1 MAYCGNCGEV
11 QREGDRFCGNC
22 GAPTSIASPPRLG
35 GYDLLGVLGRGAT
48 ATVYLARDPTTGERL
63 ALKVLDPVVLGL
75 PGARERLD
83 QEVAVLASLR
93 DPHLVG
99 VRSIGEDAGRPFVAM
114 DFVEGASLREIERR
128 AGRLS
133 PEQALGVLE
142 GALRGLSRAHAK
154 GIVHGDVK
162 PENILVDR
170 EGTSKLVDFGHA
182 FGTQGATAGGTP
194 AYMSPEACRNLPQD
208 RRSDLYSLGVVL
220 YEALSGHVPFEAQSD
235 AAVMRMHVSDP
246 PPPIERLPGE
256 LGALLARALAKDPD
270 DRPQS
275 ADAFLADLEAAA
287 AGAYGRDW
295 RRRAVVAGLVA
306 GATAGVLTSASS
318 AAAATAPSV
327 PNSEGAKEPA
337 QREPARHA
345 GSTLSRSASPVR
357 RALGFFS
364 AHAVPTS
371 VVAVIVVGAAVTAGV
386 LSIHTRPSQSSIP
399 RHQALATRIV
409 ASSTTTTTEP
419 NSATTTVPSTSTTI
433 TPPVSTAP
441 PTGSPAT
448 VISADATLSSD
459 LHCSSLKIDSGVT
472 LTSDGFNI
480 YCSGAVT
487 NDGTIVTG
495 ADNDSANFPAS
506 YGGSGGGGAP
516 AGPCGPPQVGQPGH
530 STMAPGGQG
539 GVSCNT
545 PSTSENGSTPSR
557 PTVTAATVAAWE
569 AAGMRQYLAGAGGG
583 DGYMRTCAGE
593 SGSPGAYGIAIEGS
607 SVKVGTIDATG
618 VAGVYSGCS
627 GSGGGGGGGAVLIA
641 TDPGGYTAGTVNIS
655 GGAAGNQ
662 AGAGGSGQLIV
673 VTTDLDTAPTTVT
686 LLPAPGPARSWVW
699 TAWCPFVPTGK
710 GNSCTSSGDPNRGSV
725 QLNGNLWN
733 LGGGFGTSGSL
744 TMSQDHFGGIDMH
757 GDFPAVPP
765 CTSSNATGLQPCVV
779 PQGGTWVRGYPELT
793 YGENVQCGNPPPNTS
808 APTSPTLPLPV
819 QLSGMKGG
827 DLVGTT
833 DYTANPGQITYDIS
847 YDMWLNPAKSEHCT
861 GAGTIEVMVWL
872 NDSGTKAGPPG
883 SALMKASIPYTLN
896 GHRSTGDGAWSLYQ
910 STGLS
915 ASTGGTVW
923 VVLNKADSPRPTP
936 RLHPKDP
943 KVGGDVSVD
952 LSAAFSEV
960 GKLLSAKD
968 HVNDFRSYWL
978 DSIPFGV
985 EFGPASGDSTYKP
998 GDTSYF
1004 HFDVSRFCLSKDVHP
1019 STAQTLPPVACGPI
1033 AAELYLCTVNYSFST
1048 AGCYLRGWPNFP
1060 TVITTANETRF
1071 WRLTWRLKATS
1082 AIATGE
1088 FSFRE
1093 CTPSCAAGYSETF
1106 PVTLVASQPKIC
1118 TVKILS
1124 VASNKALTER
1134 ETIYSSIKAKWG
1146 AKGAPPTRAYTPV
1159 TLFEGH
1165 IPACT

>member
-63 ALKVLDPVVLGL
+63 ALQVLDPVVLGL

-419 NSATTTVPSTSTTI
+419 NSATTTIPSTSTTI

-441 PTGSPAT
+441 PTRSPAT
-448 VISADATLSSD
+448 VISADAALSSD

-472 LTSDGFNI
+472 LITDGFNI

-530 STMAPGGQG
+530 STMASGGQG

-569 AAGMRQYLAGAGGG
+569 TAGMRQYLEGAGGG
-583 DGYMRTCAGE
+583 NGYMRTCAGE
-593 SGSPGAYGIAIEGS
+593 RGSPGAYGIAIEGS

-641 TDPGGYTAGTVNIS
+641 TDPGGYTPGTVNVS

-662 AGAGGSGQLIV
+662 AGAGGNGQLIV
-673 VTTDLDTAPTTVT
+673 VTTDLRNVATAPKTAPRNAATAPSRATGSVTNCHDSGPGSLRTAVQVAKPGATIRFSLSPRCRVITLTSGRITIPVDLTIDGPGANALAVSGDHTQQIFLVPTGVRATISRLTLEDGSAPSCTGTCSDGGAIENTGTLRIEADNLLGNAAPSSGGAIHNLGTLAITDSTFYANTSHSGGAIANDQGGHSLTITHSTISDNEAAYGGGIDTYYGSTTTVT
-686 LLPAPGPARSWVW
+686 DSTL
-699 TAWCPFVPTGK
+699 TANRALGTICGSCGGAV
-710 GNSCTSSGDPNRGSV
+710 GNDGGTTRLVHDTIWGNYGGYGGGVFNGDTYV
-725 QLNGNLWN
+725 
-733 LGGGFGTSGSL
+733 LGGAPCYYPTRCVPGGGS
-744 TMSQDHFGGIDMH
+744 I
-757 GDFPAVPP
+757 
-765 CTSSNATGLQPCVV
+765 
-779 PQGGTWVRGYPELT
+779 
-793 YGENVQCGNPPPNTS
+793 
-808 APTSPTLPLPV
+808 
-819 QLSGMKGG
+819 
-827 DLVGTT
+827 
-833 DYTANPGQITYDIS
+833 
-847 YDMWLNPAKSEHCT
+847 
-861 GAGTIEVMVWL
+861 
-872 NDSGTKAGPPG
+872 
-883 SALMKASIPYTLN
+883 
-896 GHRSTGDGAWSLYQ
+896 
-910 STGLS
+910 
-915 ASTGGTVW
+915 
-923 VVLNKADSPRPTP
+923 
-936 RLHPKDP
+936 
-943 KVGGDVSVD
+943 
-952 LSAAFSEV
+952 
-960 GKLLSAKD
+960 
-968 HVNDFRSYWL
+968 
-978 DSIPFGV
+978 
-985 EFGPASGDSTYKP
+985 
-998 GDTSYF
+998 
-1004 HFDVSRFCLSKDVHP
+1004 
-1019 STAQTLPPVACGPI
+1019 
-1033 AAELYLCTVNYSFST
+1033 
-1048 AGCYLRGWPNFP
+1048 
-1060 TVITTANETRF
+1060 
-1071 WRLTWRLKATS
+1071 
-1082 AIATGE
+1082 
-1088 FSFRE
+1088 
-1093 CTPSCAAGYSETF
+1093 
-1106 PVTLVASQPKIC
+1106 TLVATIVANNAGGDCHGPSIVDGGYNLVSDGSC
-1118 TVKILS
+1118 DFSHANHSLS
-1124 VASNKALTER
+1124 GTPAGLRPGGLRSNGGPT
-1134 ETIYSSIKAKWG
+1134 ETIAPEPGSPAVARVGLPSLCRGTDQRGVPWPRSHCNIG
-1146 AKGAPPTRAYTPV
+1146 AY
-1159 TLFEGH
+1159 
-1165 IPACT
+1165 